1 MRIIRG
7 WRLWCRQPSSTS
19 LTVIVK
25 QVQSDQRSTV
35 TRDRRTFLFTAGAA
49 ALAPFGFA
57 QAPAKLIVPDKAWDC
72 RMPGGIPNPENGNLV
87 FEAQV
92 KLDRLASL
100 GKTPYGN
107 RRVAVGLEGSAAGS
121 KLSATVMPGALDFEL
136 TLSNGVVEV
145 EDIFVFKTEDGKYI
159 LSRSAG
165 AGADSKDVR
174 VVMDF
179 EAPTGSSAEW
189 LNRGTYVARR
199 LLNEAARTISLRVY
213 DVSNVAINPNAGS
226 LTRIAKPA
234 GVKPQPWDYRQKDPS
249 EKQGSELIVES
260 VGLSPSQ
267 RIGPSKRGTRNII
280 PITGGDISGRIT
292 GKVLV
297 GGADYQNLS
306 APPAIDARYLWQAS
320 DGEIIIV
327 RNTTSA
333 AGGLVPS
340 FETRSDGPYAY
351 LNTGLYLSSNPGIAN
366 GGVKI
371 TMYDSTK

>member
-1 MRIIRG
+1 
-7 WRLWCRQPSSTS
+7 
-19 LTVIVK
+19 
-25 QVQSDQRSTV
+25 
-35 TRDRRTFLFTAGAA
+35 
-49 ALAPFGFA
+49 
-57 QAPAKLIVPDKAWDC
+57 
-72 RMPGGIPNPENGNLV
+72 MPGGIPNPENGTLI
-87 FEAQV
+87 FEAQM

-107 RRVAVGLEGSAAGS
+107 RRVAVGLEGMVTGP
-121 KLSATVMPGALDFEL
+121 KLSATIMTGALDFEL
-136 TLSNGVVEV
+136 TLSNGAVEV

-165 AGADSKDVR
+165 VGADSKDVR

-179 EAPTGSSAEW
+179 EAPNGSAAEW
-189 LNRGTYVARR
+189 LNTGKYVARR
-199 LLNEAARTISLRVY
+199 VLNESAKTFTLRVY
-213 DVSNVAINPNAGS
+213 DVSNVAANADGPNVI
-226 LTRIAKPA
+226 RISKPA
-234 GVKPQPWDYRQKDPS
+234 GAKPQPWDFRQKDPA
-249 EKQGSELIVES
+249 EKPGQELIVES

-267 RIGPSKRGTRNII
+267 RVGPSKRGTRNII
-280 PITGGDISGRIT
+280 PITGGDITGRIT
-292 GKVLV
+292 GKVLA

-306 APPAIDARYLWQAS
+306 GPPAIDARYLWQAA
-320 DGEIIIV
+320 DGEVIIV

-333 AGGLVPS
+333 VGGLVPS